1 MAQQRFLIGKG
12 LWRFSPRA
20 LFHRVSHMC
29 FVAYMYLHPPG
40 LPRGSWS
47 SNIFTNH
54 TSWWTW
60 TNAYQGSTHHSSW
73 SCLEPK
79 VSEQW
84 HLTASLKFSWMGSS
98 SFSSLHTCFYFYS
111 TDNQSVDR
119 AYRIG
124 QTKDV
129 IVYRLMTS
137 ATIEEKIYKL
147 QVQISSLIYWFV
159 EWIIRSMPIHVLHGE
174 IFVTSLCFSLQQH
187 RPYYWNLIS
196 RCSLLLVFVDVNV
209 MCVGC
214 PFYILHTAP
223 FSMISTALYSYIF
236 LL

>member
-12 LWRFSPRA
+12 LWRFSPWA
-20 LFHRVSHMC
+20 LCHRVSHIC

-60 TNAYQGSTHHSSW
+60 AYAYQGSTRHSSW
-73 SCLEPK
+73 PCLEPK

-84 HLTASLKFSWMGSS
+84 QLTASLKFSWMDVWHYKFFLLTHLCS
-98 SFSSLHTCFYFYS
+98 YFYS

-147 QVQISSLIYWFV
+147 QVQISVLTCWFV
-159 EWIIRSMPIHVLHGE
+159 EEILGVWAFYTWFYMVKFLLHPS
-174 IFVTSLCFSLQQH
+174 SLCFSL
-187 RPYYWNLIS
+187 
-196 RCSLLLVFVDVNV
+196 
-209 MCVGC
+209 
-214 PFYILHTAP
+214 
-223 FSMISTALYSYIF
+223 
-236 LL
+236 